1 MNLPLLQQEIR
12 STVRELE
19 QTAREIHAV
28 LQKVHQKDGSENGC
42 LLKIITYIVQ
52 LCLFKLSYTMYILK
66 PSSYMTFLDQLIHL
80 SLFNLK

>member
-66 PSSYMTFLDQLIHL
+66 PSYMIFLDQLIHF

>member
-42 LLKIITYIVQ
+42 LLKIITYIVH
-52 LCLFKLSYTMYILK
+52 YVY
-66 PSSYMTFLDQLIHL
+66 
-80 SLFNLK
+80 

>member
-1 MNLPLLQQEIR
+1 MNLSLLQQEIR

-52 LCLFKLSYTMYILK
+52 LCLFRLSYTMYILK
-66 PSSYMTFLDQLIHL
+66 PSYMIFLDQLIRL

>member
-19 QTAREIHAV
+19 QTVREIHAV

-42 LLKIITYIVQ
+42 ILKIIA
-52 LCLFKLSYTMYILK
+52 
-66 PSSYMTFLDQLIHL
+66 
-80 SLFNLK
+80 

>member
-42 LLKIITYIVQ
+42 LLKIITYIVFI
-52 LCLFKLSYTMYILK
+52 LCLFTLSYTMYILK
-66 PSSYMTFLDQLIHL
+66 PSYMIFLDQLIHL

>member
-19 QTAREIHAV
+19 QTVREIHAV

-42 LLKIITYIVQ
+42 FLKIITYIVQ
-52 LCLFKLSYTMYILK
+52 FCLLTLSYTMYILK
-66 PSSYMTFLDQLIHL
+66 TSYMYMIFLDQLIHL
-80 SLFNLK
+80 SLFN